1 MLKLYNTLFRKKQIF
16 KPLKDRIVR
25 MYTCGPTVYDFAHL
39 GNLRTYIFE
48 DVLRRVLEYN
58 GYQVKQVMNIT
69 DVDDKIIN
77 RMKKENKTLK
87 EVTLPFTKKFF
98 LDLKK
103 LNIKKAEFYPKA
115 TSHIKE
121 MIALIAKLIRRK
133 FAYQGNDGSI
143 YFNISKFK
151 NYGKLSQLQK
161 RKIKIGARIAA
172 DEYSKE
178 QAQDFVLW
186 KNDRS
191 GLTQINKN
199 LEADKRGI
207 EPFWQSPWGAG
218 RPGWHIEC
226 SAMSIKYLGQPL
238 DIHAGGVDLIFPHHE
253 NEIAQSEAATGK
265 KFVRFWLHSEH
276 LLINGQKMSKS
287 LGNIYTL
294 SDLEKRKFNPLA
306 FRYLVLTSHYRSK
319 LNFTWQS
326 LEAAQKALNN
336 LTRTYADLTQT
347 YADSETNASRRHGA
361 GQHKSAYKRNFL
373 EVINDDLD
381 TPKALAI
388 VWQVIRDNKLS
399 HSTKRQL
406 LLEFDKVLGLGLDK
420 IKPLKI
426 PLKIKK
432 LVAQREKLRI
442 NKQFIQADRLRK
454 KIEKLGYKVED
465 TRNGPIIRKG

>member
-16 KPLKDRIVR
+16 KPLKDRIVK

-103 LNIKKAEFYPKA
+103 LNIKKAEFYPRA
-115 TSHIKE
+115 TGTIKE
-121 MIALIAKLIRRK
+121 IIDLIAKLIKRK
-133 FAYQGNDGSI
+133 FAYQGSDGSI

-172 DEYSKE
+172 DEYNKE

-186 KNDRS
+186 KNNRS
-191 GLTQINKN
+191 GLTRINKN

-207 EPFWQSPWGAG
+207 EPVWQSPWGAG

-238 DIHAGGVDLIFPHHE
+238 DIHAGGIDLIFPHHE

-306 FRYLVLTSHYRSK
+306 FRYLILTSHYRSK

-336 LTRTYADLTQT
+336 LTNNLQLT
-347 YADSETNASRRHGA
+347 TNNR
-361 GQHKSAYKRNFL
+361 QPTTNNLQLMYKKFFL
-373 EVINDDLD
+373 EAINDDLD

-399 HSTKRQL
+399 HSAKKQL
-406 LLEFDKVLGLGLDK
+406 LLEFDKVLGLGLNK
-420 IKPLKI
+420 IKPVKI
-426 PLKIKK
+426 PRKIRQ
-432 LVAQREKLRI
+432 LVAQREKLRV

-454 KIEKLGYKVED
+454 KIEKLGYIIED
-465 TRNGPIIRKG
+465 TTVGPKIFRKT